1 MVAPNFVVIV
11 TDDQG
16 AWALGRLMPELVSPV
31 LDELG
36 ATGLELE
43 NFFCASPVCSPARA
57 SLLTGRMPSAHGVH
71 DWLRSENSGVSSV
84 GKHYLEGL
92 TTTPQVLADHGYTC
106 AHSGKW
112 HLGDARVPAPGFTH
126 WYAHRDGGGP
136 YFNAPM
142 VEDGR
147 ERTEPAY
154 VTDAITDHAVAMVE
168 ELAHGGAPFYL
179 QVHYTAPHTPWA
191 EEEHPDELLDLYRT
205 TDFPSVP
212 REPVHPW
219 FREDDGELRAA
230 QEDDP
235 ARALRGYCAA
245 ITGVDRGIGELV
257 ATLDRLGLRED
268 TYVIFLS
275 DNGFSCGQH
284 GYWGKGNGTWPT
296 NLWDPSIRVPFIIN
310 RPGVV
315 RPRLDAA
322 LTSAT
327 ALHPTILELAGV
339 PLPHDCLAAGESF
352 AARVTGGSADAGS
365 VEGLVVYDEYGGT
378 RMIRTRTHKLVVRHA
393 GPDELYDLVL
403 DPGERDN
410 LVGNESSADVES
422 GLRARLQAWFVAH
435 STPERDAFLTSVE
448 GFGQDQ
454 PVWAADTATRYAPR
468 FGTAA
473 RDSPDAEGKAC
484 AAPGPAPGED
494 FRRDPISAQGRA

>member
-1 MVAPNFVVIV
+1 MASPNFVVIV

-16 AWALGRLMPELVSPV
+16 AWARGRLMPELVSPV

-84 GKHYLEGL
+84 GKHYLDGL
-92 TTTPQVLADHGYTC
+92 ATTPEVLAANGYAC
-106 AHSGKW
+106 GHSGKW
-112 HLGDARVPAPGFTH
+112 HLGDARVPAPGFTR
-126 WYAHRDGGGP
+126 WYSHRDGGGH
-136 YFNAPM
+136 YFGAPM

-147 ERTEPAY
+147 EHIEPAY
-154 VTDAITDHAVAMVE
+154 VTDAITSRAVAMVE
-168 ELAHGGAPFYL
+168 ELARGTAPFYV
-179 QVHYTAPHTPWA
+179 QVHYTAPHTPWHA
-191 EEEHPDELLDLYRT
+191 QEHPDELLDLYRD
-205 TDFPSVP
+205 TDFPSIP
-212 REPVHPW
+212 REPTHPW
-219 FREDDGELRAA
+219 FRRDDGELRAA

-235 ARALRGYCAA
+235 VSALRGYCAA
-245 ITGVDRGIGELV
+245 ISGVDRGVGQLLASLER
-257 ATLDRLGLRED
+257 AGRRED
-268 TYVIFLS
+268 TYVLFLS
-275 DNGFSCGQH
+275 DNGFSCGHH

-322 LTSAT
+322 LTSAA

-339 PLPHDCLAAGESF
+339 PTPHDSLAAGESF
-352 AARVTGGSADAGS
+352 AARVTGACVDAGT
-365 VEGLVVYDEYGGT
+365 VDGLVVYDEYGGT
-378 RMIRTRTHKLVVRHA
+378 RMIRTRTHKLVVRRE

-410 LVGNESSADVES
+410 LLGDPGNHEVES
-422 GLRARLQAWFVAH
+422 DLRGRLESWFTAH
-435 STPERDAFLTSVE
+435 STPDRDAFATPVQ

-454 PVWAADTATRYAPR
+454 PVWAADVSERYV
-468 FGTAA
+468 
-473 RDSPDAEGKAC
+473 
-484 AAPGPAPGED
+484 AAPGPATVPG
-494 FRRDPISAQGRA
+494 RGLPATAAGRE

>member
-1 MVAPNFVVIV
+1 MVAPNFVVVV

-16 AWALGRLMPELVSPV
+16 AWARGRLMPELVSPV

-92 TTTPQVLADHGYTC
+92 TTTPQVLADNGYTC

-126 WYAHRDGGGP
+126 WYAHRDGGGH
-136 YFNAPM
+136 YFGAPM
-142 VEDGR
+142 VEEGR
-147 ERTEPAY
+147 EHVEPAY
-154 VTDAITDHAVAMVE
+154 VTDAITERAVAMVE
-168 ELAHGGAPFYL
+168 QLARDGAPFYL
-179 QVHYTAPHTPWA
+179 QVHYTAPHTPWG
-191 EEEHPDELLDLYRT
+191 EEEHPDELLDLYRD

-230 QEDDP
+230 QEEDP

-245 ITGVDRGIGELV
+245 ITGVDRGVGELV

-268 TYVIFLS
+268 TYVMFLS
-275 DNGFSCGQH
+275 DNGFSCGHH

-315 RPRLDAA
+315 PPLLDDA

-327 ALHPTILELAGV
+327 ALHPTILELAGIDA
-339 PLPHDCLAAGESF
+339 PEDHLGAAESF

-365 VEGLVVYDEYGGT
+365 VEGVVVYDEYGGT

-393 GPDELYDLVL
+393 GPDELFDLVA
-403 DPGERDN
+403 DPDERDN
-410 LVGNESSADVES
+410 RVGDPVHQGVEDE
-422 GLRARLQAWFVAH
+422 LRARLGAWFADH
-435 STPERDAFLTSVE
+435 STALHDAFTAPVE

-454 PVWAADTATRYAPR
+454 PVWAAVDVSSRYAPR
-468 FGTAA
+468 PAL
-473 RDSPDAEGKAC
+473 RSEPSVDAVVV
-484 AAPGPAPGED
+484 APVGHDIRP
-494 FRRDPISAQGRA
+494 

>member
-1 MVAPNFVVIV
+1 MASPNFVVIV

-16 AWALGRLMPELVSPV
+16 AWARGRLMPELVSPV

-84 GKHYLEGL
+84 GKHYLDGL
-92 TTTPQVLADHGYTC
+92 ATTPEVLAANGYAC
-106 AHSGKW
+106 GHSGKW
-112 HLGDARVPAPGFTH
+112 HLGDARVPAPGFTR
-126 WYAHRDGGGP
+126 WYSHRDGGGH
-136 YFNAPM
+136 YFGAPM

-147 ERTEPAY
+147 EHIEPAY
-154 VTDAITDHAVAMVE
+154 VTDAITSRAVAMVE
-168 ELAHGGAPFYL
+168 ELARGTAPFYV
-179 QVHYTAPHTPWA
+179 QVHYTAPHTPWHA
-191 EEEHPDELLDLYRT
+191 QEHPDELLDLYRD
-205 TDFPSVP
+205 TDFPSIP
-212 REPVHPW
+212 REPTHPW
-219 FREDDGELRAA
+219 FRRDDGELRAA
-230 QEDDP
+230 QDDDP
-235 ARALRGYCAA
+235 VSALRGYCAA
-245 ITGVDRGIGELV
+245 ISGVDRGVGQLLASLER
-257 ATLDRLGLRED
+257 AGRRED
-268 TYVIFLS
+268 TYVLFLS
-275 DNGFSCGQH
+275 DNGFSCGHH

-322 LTSAT
+322 LTSAA

-339 PLPHDCLAAGESF
+339 PTPHDSLAAGESF
-352 AARVTGGSADAGS
+352 AARVTGACVDAGT
-365 VEGLVVYDEYGGT
+365 VDGLVVYDEYGGT
-378 RMIRTRTHKLVVRHA
+378 RMIRTRTHKLVVRRE

-410 LVGNESSADVES
+410 LLGDPGNHEVES
-422 GLRARLQAWFVAH
+422 DLRGRLESWFTAH
-435 STPERDAFLTSVE
+435 STPDRDAFATPVQ

-454 PVWAADTATRYAPR
+454 PVWAADVSERYV
-468 FGTAA
+468 
-473 RDSPDAEGKAC
+473 
-484 AAPGPAPGED
+484 AAPGPATVPG
-494 FRRDPISAQGRA
+494 RGLPATAAGRE